1 MLIVMVMSL
10 KNHVTSYY
18 NGFISRILSPVIIMV
33 LFQVLFTTDSN
44 VSSFSIEISFSFSSE
59 LG

>member
-10 KNHVTSYY
+10 KTSYY